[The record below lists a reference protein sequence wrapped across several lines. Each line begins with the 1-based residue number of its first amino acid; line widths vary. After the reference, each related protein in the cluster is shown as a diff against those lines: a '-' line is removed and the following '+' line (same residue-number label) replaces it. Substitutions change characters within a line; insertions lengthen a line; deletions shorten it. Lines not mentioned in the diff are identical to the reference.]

1 MINVPQ
7 LFLLQQPTNAFSIVL
22 EITEDEKRFGFSVVG
37 GVDEGFHPRIDE
49 VVEGT
54 AHVIHLTFVFCEYM

>member
-1 MINVPQ
+1 MQ
-7 LFLLQQPTNAFSIVL
+7 EPTDVFSIVL
-22 EITEDEKRFGFSVVG
+22 EISDDEKRFGFSVVG

-54 AHVIHLTFVFCEYM
+54 GHVTTPHVTRP